1 MDRLRVSLVRSAE
14 VLNNL
19 IRASRRSQTAWDA
32 CEHGRTAAK
41 CCVQLSIL
49 CTAANIS
56 GPLRICHSAKWQ
68 LLKRDGKD
76 ISNGGSRPAADVE
89 DISRS

>member
-19 IRASRRSQTAWDA
+19 IRASRRSQIAWDA
-32 CEHGRTAAK
+32 CEHGGTAAK
-41 CCVQLSIL
+41 CCVQLSIS
-49 CTAANIS
+49 CTVANIS
-56 GPLRICHSAKWQ
+56 GLLRIGHSAKEQ
-68 LLKRDGKD
+68 LLKSEGKHT
-76 ISNGGSRPAADVE
+76 INGGTRPAADVE